1 MPDKDKES
9 LQKLMNTLEEA
20 FPKLP
25 PEGYGRIIGYGEAI
39 IDLAPE
45 RKDPKEKKE
54 EKAAVIV

>member
-39 IDLAPE
+39 IDLAPG
-45 RKDPKEKKE
+45 RKDPEEKKK
-54 EKAAVIV
+54 EKAAVTV